1 MKTRDWN
8 YGVEQPNIFI
18 KNIILGIQVAIV
30 NCFITK
36 TDNGYK
42 WKSYTLPPNVLD
54 YDSIAN
60 AIISDEYPTDKMQSV
75 INNYLIGKEDPVIL
89 KEFNTMQDFR
99 AKAKVEAKAIM
110 DYVETNNLWYR

>member
-1 MKTRDWN
+1 MNWN
-8 YGVEQPNIFI
+8 YGVEQPSIFI
-18 KNIILGIQVAIV
+18 KNIILGQQVATV
-30 NCFITK
+30 NCLISK
-36 TDNGYK
+36 TDDGYK

-60 AIISDEYPTDKMQSV
+60 AIISDEYPTDKMQSL

-99 AKAKVEAKAIM
+99 AKAKAEAKAILE
-110 DYVETNNLWYR
+110 YVELNNLWYR